1 MEKLL
6 EFLKDE
12 DHFVRPTTLILGII
26 TILITEASLDNFVK
40 EFVTPGHK
48 RRLALYL
55 SIQAIFIAA
64 WLYKRYV
71 FPRVPKGKVG
81 LVIAVTTESE
91 KSRTR
96 LRVDLVGKLKETI
109 GETSLQSFVHVI
121 LLNNHQ
127 SKRLSKILIAQRQN
141 ILANREHGEPLHEK
155 IEAAWNRVKRR
166 IRGRGFIFGQI
177 TERLAGENTIYILE
191 SHAFVTMPPV
201 AEEVQRLIDKDFG
214 QIWTHRIH
222 IEEKAEFMG
231 FPLSGDLMF
240 IPVAY
245 IMGIVALISRDIFT
259 ALKFHNTLMGRTEPL
274 RNLPEIAEVRKKLI
288 STLSEENV
296 LAARYYQAKQDIH
309 KLREH
314 LAKALALNANC
325 HMALVFKSI
334 VDFSIDNNPFEAL
347 NTIRRSQKTAGVDG
361 TWRYNEAFLLMHL
374 EQFDKALALYREISK
389 YQYEGEEVTLSEVYK
404 FNEEHLQQH
413 PEKIQS
419 HFIIGYLK
427 FKKSGNLGEALDFL
441 EAFLIEAQRKGGKYK
456 NLVREATVC
465 LNQIKQKMNLAG

>member
-12 DHFVRPTTLILGII
+12 DHFVRPTTLVLGII
-26 TILITEASLDNFVK
+26 TIFLTEASLDSFVK
-40 EFVTPGHK
+40 EFVTAGHK

-55 SIQAIFIAA
+55 SIQAIFIGA

-81 LVIAVTTESE
+81 LIIAVTTESE

-109 GETSLQSFVHVI
+109 GETSLQNLVQII

-141 ILANREHGEPLHEK
+141 LVANREHGEPLDKK
-155 IEAAWNRVKRR
+155 IGAAWTRAEKR

-201 AEEVQRLIDKDFG
+201 AEDLQRLIDKDFG

-222 IEEKAEFMG
+222 IEEKAEFIG

-245 IMGIVALISRDIFT
+245 IMGIVALMSRDIFT

-274 RNLPEIAEVRKKLI
+274 QYLPEIAEVRKKLI
-288 STLSEENV
+288 TTLSEENV
-296 LAARYYQAKQDIH
+296 LAARYYQTKQDIER
-309 KLREH
+309 LREH
-314 LAKALALNANC
+314 LTKALELDPNC

-334 VDFSIDNNPFEAL
+334 VDFSIDSNPLQAL
-347 NTIRRSQKTAGVDG
+347 NTIRRAQKNAGMDG

-374 EQFDKALALYREISK
+374 GQFDNALVLYRAISRYHYENEEI
-389 YQYEGEEVTLSEVYK
+389 TLAEVYK

-413 PEKIQS
+413 AENFYS
-419 HFIIGYLK
+419 HFIIGYLQ
-427 FKKSGNLGEALDFL
+427 FKKS
-441 EAFLIEAQRKGGKYK
+441 
-456 NLVREATVC
+456 
-465 LNQIKQKMNLAG
+465 